1 MSTPRDELAE
11 QAREKME
18 RAEESD
24 PAARAE
30 ALEDIHRSLEDGL
43 DRADAEEVPDRAAP
57 EDVPPPA

>member
-1 MSTPRDELAE
+1 MSKSRDELAE
-11 QAREKME
+11 EARQKIE

-24 PAARAE
+24 PAARAD

-43 DRADAEEVPDRAAP
+43 ERAES